1 MDQIK
6 IGQFIAQKRKAAGYT
21 QRQLADILG
30 ISDKTV
36 SKWECGNGM
45 PEVSLMLPLCD
56 ALHIN
61 VNELLSGE
69 DVTDANYK
77 QKAEENM
84 MHLVQEKEESKKKI
98 VLAAVVTA
106 MAILSAIAL
115 CVLVQMLEME
125 TWLRIVLIG
134 IAVIEIVSGIAVACA
149 LDLSAGT
156 YECRKCG
163 ARFVP
168 TAGAYVKGPHTIT
181 TRQLKCPHCG
191 KVSYCK
197 KRLTH

>member
-6 IGQFIAQKRKAAGYT
+6 IGQFIAQKRKACGFT
-21 QRQLADILG
+21 QRQLADILN

-36 SKWECGNGM
+36 SKWERGNGL
-45 PEVSLMLPLCD
+45 PEVSLMLPLCK
-56 ALHIN
+56 ALQIN

-69 DVTDANYK
+69 DLTDANYK

-84 MHLVQEKEESKKKI
+84 MDFAREREESKKKI
-98 VLAAVVTA
+98 ILAAVVSV
-106 MAILSAIAL
+106 MA
-115 CVLVQMLEME
+115 LVAGFTLMLLTKKLEMAQ
-125 TWLRIVLIG
+125 WLRIVLIA
-134 IAVIEIVSGIAVACA
+134 IAFIEIVSGIAVACV

-163 ARFVP
+163 KRFVP
-168 TAGAYVKGPHTIT
+168 TAGAYVNAPHTIT
-181 TRQLKCPHCG
+181 TRRLKCPHCG

>member
-1 MDQIK
+1 
-6 IGQFIAQKRKAAGYT
+6 
-21 QRQLADILG
+21 
-30 ISDKTV
+30 
-36 SKWECGNGM
+36 M

-98 VLAAVVTA
+98 ILAAVVSV
-106 MAILSAIAL
+106 MALLSAIAL

-134 IAVIEIVSGIAVACA
+134 IAVIEIVSGIAVACV

>member
-36 SKWECGNGM
+36 SKWERGNGM

-98 VLAAVVTA
+98 ILAAVVSV
-106 MAILSAIAL
+106 MALLSAIAL

-134 IAVIEIVSGIAVACA
+134 IAVIEIVSGIAVACV

>member
-1 MDQIK
+1 
-6 IGQFIAQKRKAAGYT
+6 
-21 QRQLADILG
+21 
-30 ISDKTV
+30 
-36 SKWECGNGM
+36 
-45 PEVSLMLPLCD
+45 MLPLCD

-69 DVTDANYK
+69 DVTDANFK

-125 TWLRIVLIG
+125 TWL
-134 IAVIEIVSGIAVACA
+134 AHCT
-149 LDLSAGT
+149 DWN
-156 YECRKCG
+156 CRD
-163 ARFVP
+163 
-168 TAGAYVKGPHTIT
+168 
-181 TRQLKCPHCG
+181 
-191 KVSYCK
+191 
-197 KRLTH
+197 

>member
-6 IGQFIAQKRKAAGYT
+6 IGQFIALKRKEAEYT

-36 SKWECGNGM
+36 SKWERGNGL
-45 PEVSLMLPLCD
+45 PEVSLMLPLCE

-69 DVTDANYK
+69 VLTDANYK

-84 MHLVQEKEESKKKI
+84 MNLAQEKEESKKKI
-98 VLAAVVTA
+98 
-106 MAILSAIAL
+106 ILSVIVCAL
-115 CVLVQMLEME
+115 TILSGVTLILVAGLFPIEQWQRVL
-125 TWLRIVLIG
+125 LIG
-134 IAVIEIVSGIAVACA
+134 IALLEIVGGIAVACV

-163 ARFVP
+163 TRFVP